1 MPELRGRDTA
11 VGRSARAYRLSELV
25 DRLGGDLRG
34 SGDVLIRQVA
44 PLESAG
50 PEEIA
55 YLGSAAYQRVL
66 SKTRAAALIVGSDA
80 VVVAGRPCVVVPNPH
95 AYFVRVAWLLN
106 PQHPA
111 QPGIHPLASV
121 HPLAQIAHS
130 AEISAFVTV
139 NEGAR
144 IGERVR
150 ISAGCCIGADVVIGS
165 DSQLHA
171 NVTVYDRCVIGM
183 RAVMNAGCVIG
194 ADGFGGALDDN
205 RWLKMPHLG
214 RVVIGDDVEVG
225 ANTTIDR
232 GVMVDTVIEDGVK
245 LDNQIQIGHNVRIGA
260 HTTIAGC
267 VGIAGSARI
276 GAHCIIGGAAMI
288 AGHLHLADR
297 VQISGGTLV
306 MTSIETPGRYT
317 GVYPAS
323 EHRAWLRGA
332 VAVRRLGESTS
343 GRRRP
348 AKGRS
353 VKTDGTR

>member
-1 MPELRGRDTA
+1 
-11 VGRSARAYRLSELV
+11 
-25 DRLGGDLRG
+25 
-34 SGDVLIRQVA
+34 
-44 PLESAG
+44 
-50 PEEIA
+50 
-55 YLGSAAYQRVL
+55 
-66 SKTRAAALIVGSDA
+66 
-80 VVVAGRPCVVVPNPH
+80 
-95 AYFVRVAWLLN
+95 
-106 PQHPA
+106 
-111 QPGIHPLASV
+111 
-121 HPLAQIAHS
+121 
-130 AEISAFVTV
+130 
-139 NEGAR
+139 
-144 IGERVR
+144 
-150 ISAGCCIGADVVIGS
+150 VVIGS

-276 GAHCIIGGAAMI
+276 GAHCIIGGAAMV

-306 MTSIETPGRYT
+306 MNSIETPGRYT

-332 VAVRRLGESTS
+332 LAVRRLGESTS
-343 GRRRP
+343 GRKRPAKRRP
-348 AKGRS
+348 AK
-353 VKTDGTR
+353 TDGTS